1 MKRVLVTGATGFV
14 GSVLCDALAR
24 SGYIVRAALRDAARK
39 PAGAAEQVV
48 IGDLGM
54 NNSWQAALADVDAVI
69 HTAARAHVLGDPH
82 ENAGLY
88 MQANAAATGKLA
100 VQSAQAGIRRFIFLS
115 SIKVNG
121 EGTSLH
127 AIRSTDH
134 PQPTEAYGRSKW
146 QGEKNALAAAAGT
159 AMGVA
164 IVRSPLVYGPGVKAN
179 FLRMLRW
186 VDKEWPL
193 PLGAVDNKR
202 SLVSVWNL
210 CDLMLRLLGDSVP
223 AGRIWLVSDGEDLS
237 TPQLIRRLAAAMDRR
252 ARLLPVPVSVL
263 KTLGGWL
270 GCRAQIDRLCGS
282 LVVDIEQ
289 TRDELNWSPPESVE
303 EGLRRTVRWYLS
315 MGGSHVQ

>member
-24 SGYIVRAALRDAARK
+24 SGYTVRAALRDAARK

-54 NNSWQAALADVDAVI
+54 NNPWQAALAGVDAVI
-69 HTAARAHVLGDPH
+69 HTAARAHVLGDPD
-82 ENAGLY
+82 ENADLY
-88 MQANAAATGKLA
+88 MQANAAATGNLA

-121 EGTSLH
+121 EGTSAR
-127 AIRSTDH
+127 AIRSTDY
-134 PQPTEAYGRSKW
+134 PRPAEAYGRSKW
-146 QGEKNALAAAAGT
+146 QGEKNALAAAGT

-164 IVRSPLVYGPGVKAN
+164 IVRSPLVYGSGVKAN

-193 PLGAVDNKR
+193 PLGAVDNRR

-270 GCRAQIDRLCGS
+270 GYRAQIDRLCGS
-282 LVVDIEQ
+282 LVVDIAQ
-289 TRDELNWSPPESVE
+289 TRNELNWSPPVSVD
-303 EGLRRTVRWYLS
+303 EGLRRTVDWYLS
-315 MGGSHVQ
+315 MGGSHDH

>member
-1 MKRVLVTGATGFV
+1 
-14 GSVLCDALAR
+14 
-24 SGYIVRAALRDAARK
+24 
-39 PAGAAEQVV
+39 
-48 IGDLGM
+48 
-54 NNSWQAALADVDAVI
+54 
-69 HTAARAHVLGDPH
+69 
-82 ENAGLY
+82 
-88 MQANAAATGKLA
+88 
-100 VQSAQAGIRRFIFLS
+100 
-115 SIKVNG
+115 
-121 EGTSLH
+121 
-127 AIRSTDH
+127 
-134 PQPTEAYGRSKW
+134 
-146 QGEKNALAAAAGT
+146 
-159 AMGVA
+159 MGVA

-270 GCRAQIDRLCGS
+270 GYRAQIDRLCGS
-282 LVVDIEQ
+282 LVVDIGQ

-315 MGGSHVQ
+315 MGGSHVH